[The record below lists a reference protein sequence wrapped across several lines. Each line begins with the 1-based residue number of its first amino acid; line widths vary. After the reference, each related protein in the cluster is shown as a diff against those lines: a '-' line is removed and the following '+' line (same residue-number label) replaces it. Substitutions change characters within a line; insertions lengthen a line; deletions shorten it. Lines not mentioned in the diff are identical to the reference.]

1 LGLGKRGR
9 KRVEEEGTSAASGRA
24 ARAVA
29 VAGECWP
36 QAARTLRRR
45 CGCAARKKGRG
56 KKVSRVF

>member
-24 ARAVA
+24 ALA
-29 VAGECWP
+29 VAGECRP

-45 CGCAARKKGRG
+45 CRCAARKKGRG